1 MNLRIGPA
9 LVAGAVVLSACSAAS
24 AFDLNGAWANDAQSC
39 EKIFVKK
46 GGSFAFKEKS
56 DIYGSG
62 FIVAGDQIRGRFA
75 RCRIT
80 KQMQSESTIH
90 MLAAC
95 STDIMLS
102 NVQFSLKV
110 VDDRSVRRLFP
121 GMSDIE
127 MPYARCP

>member
-1 MNLRIGPA
+1 MKSGIGLA
-9 LVAGAVVLSACSAAS
+9 LVGFAAALGPFDAAS
-24 AFDLNGAWANDAQSC
+24 AFDLNGAWANDANSC

-46 GGSFAFKEKS
+46 GGATAFKEKS

-62 FIVAGDQIRGRFA
+62 FIVAGNRIRGRFA

-80 KQMQSESTIH
+80 AQTQSESTINL
-90 MLAAC
+90 LAAC

-110 VDDRSVRRLFP
+110 VDDRTIKRLFP
-121 GMSDIE
+121 GMNTLE